1 MNANLSKNRTVKNGA
16 WEKDKGKE
24 GWKSHYTENKS
35 KKASIL
41 SQNVVFRYPK

>member
-1 MNANLSKNRTVKNGA
+1 MTSTLINIRMLKNESC
-16 WEKDKGKE
+16 EKDMRKE